1 MPIAVMM
8 ESSENTMSMTMIWM
22 ITQKN
27 APVPGAD
34 IVRFVTRFHLG
45 VNFVGRLCDQK

>member
-1 MPIAVMM
+1 MPIAVMI

-27 APVPGAD
+27 ALA
-34 IVRFVTRFHLG
+34 LG
-45 VNFVGRLCDQK
+45 SASASASRASTSA